1 MITLTVDETMLA
13 LLNQA
18 NQELAEIRDASGKVI
33 GFFAPVATDHAHLYA
48 DVAAHC
54 DPAEIKRR
62 KEETQPGHTT
72 AEVLEHLRSLE
83 KS

>member
-18 NQELAEIRDASGKVI
+18 NQELAEIRDAGGKVI
-33 GFFAPVATDHAHLYA
+33 GFFAPIAIDKAHLYA

-54 DPAEIKRR
+54 DREELQRR
-62 KEETQPGHTT
+62 KEEGRKTYTT
-72 AEVLEHLRSLE
+72 KEVLDHLKSLE
-83 KS
+83 KT